1 MSIIGTNKEQNMK
14 QTLNKPKK
22 NVDVEKEDDDVIEF
36 PMDTITTFLL
46 PFAILAS
53 IIAWF
58 RNKDSYLIIRIVYVV
73 IAYLTNIVYL
83 FYIAWKWWTQKK
95 E

>member
-1 MSIIGTNKEQNMK
+1 MSIIGTSKEQNKTM
-14 QTLNKPKK
+14 KK
-22 NVDVEKEDDDVIEF
+22 NVDIEDDDDVIEF

-58 RNKDSYLIIRIVYVV
+58 RNKDSYLIMRIVHVV

-83 FYIAWKWWTQKK
+83 FYIVWKWWTTKN

>member
-1 MSIIGTNKEQNMK
+1 MSIIGTSKEQNKTMK
-14 QTLNKPKK
+14 KT
-22 NVDVEKEDDDVIEF
+22 VDAEDDEDVIEF

-58 RNKDSYLIIRIVYVV
+58 RNKDSYLIMRIVHVV

-83 FYIAWKWWTQKK
+83 FYILWKWWTTKK